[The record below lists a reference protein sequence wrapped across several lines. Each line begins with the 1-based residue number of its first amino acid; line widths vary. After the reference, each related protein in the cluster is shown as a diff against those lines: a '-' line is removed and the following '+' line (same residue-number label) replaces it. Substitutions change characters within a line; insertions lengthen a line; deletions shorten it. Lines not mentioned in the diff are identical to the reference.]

1 LDEIKKLAE
10 QTKEE
15 ISINNYLVSAG
26 AYRLADDP
34 QKKLIPPV
42 VKDIAPEFDFS
53 ALKASLDT
61 LGHLSA
67 TLHELQINLAGST
80 DKRKEKVNELLF
92 QAEKSLLIENGLPR
106 RPWYKH
112 SIYAPG
118 FYTGY
123 SVKTLPGIREA
134 IEERHWQEANEQ
146 IIVATE
152 AIRRLNKSIELAIS
166 LAKSI
171 VPAANKPLTQS
182 AQPSGHPVKVLLVT
196 AHPDDETL
204 LAATA
209 YKITHELG
217 GIVDQVVITNGEGG
231 YSYSLLSEPIYHLKL
246 ATEPVGREHLPEIRK
261 QELLNAGKILGIR
274 NHYLLDQKDARF
286 GLDIRE
292 PLDTSWNINWVSSRL
307 TEILVKNKYDYVFTL
322 LPDSSTH
329 AHHKAATVLALQAV
343 ESLKEKPVV
352 LAVATA
358 NKSESVKAFFQL
370 ANFPIAKVSSG
381 KYSFQTDRTIGFAPL
396 NQLNYKIIVNWVI
409 AEHKSQGT
417 LQNMANDG
425 DYENF
430 WYFDLNGTDKFEQTK
445 RFFELLSNMV
455 PK

>member
-1 LDEIKKLAE
+1 L
-10 QTKEE
+10 
-15 ISINNYLVSAG
+15 
-26 AYRLADDP
+26 
-34 QKKLIPPV
+34 
-42 VKDIAPEFDFS
+42 
-53 ALKASLDT
+53 
-61 LGHLSA
+61 
-67 TLHELQINLAGST
+67 
-80 DKRKEKVNELLF
+80 
-92 QAEKSLLIENGLPR
+92 
-106 RPWYKH
+106 
-112 SIYAPG
+112 
-118 FYTGY
+118 
-123 SVKTLPGIREA
+123 
-134 IEERHWQEANEQ
+134 
-146 IIVATE
+146 
-152 AIRRLNKSIELAIS
+152 
-166 LAKSI
+166 
-171 VPAANKPLTQS
+171 
-182 AQPSGHPVKVLLVT
+182 
-196 AHPDDETL
+196 
-204 LAATA
+204 
-209 YKITHELG
+209 
-217 GIVDQVVITNGEGG
+217 
-231 YSYSLLSEPIYHLKL
+231 
-246 ATEPVGREHLPEIRK
+246 
-261 QELLNAGKILGIR
+261 
-274 NHYLLDQKDARF
+274 
-286 GLDIRE
+286 
-292 PLDTSWNINWVSSRL
+292 NINWVSSRL

-370 ANFPIAKVSSG
+370 ANFPITKVSSG